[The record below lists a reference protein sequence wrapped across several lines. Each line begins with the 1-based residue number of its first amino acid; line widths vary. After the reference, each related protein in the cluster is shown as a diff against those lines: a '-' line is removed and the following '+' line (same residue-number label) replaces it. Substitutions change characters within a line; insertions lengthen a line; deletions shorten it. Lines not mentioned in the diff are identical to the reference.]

1 MKIISK
7 ILLLMSVVALF
18 TAGTASATHNRA
30 GEITYKHIS
39 GYRYQI
45 IVYTYCYT
53 LTEAD
58 RQELEVDCGDGT
70 GKITVTRDGNG
81 TILDDENAM
90 SFSYLKK
97 NVYYGEHTFSGPGT
111 YVLYMEDPNRN
122 DGVSNIPNSVNVVFS
137 IKTTLKIDA
146 AIGNNSSPEL
156 LNAPMDKAALNKTFV
171 HNPGAYD
178 PDGDSLSYRIATCL
192 QQDGQEIVGYTLP
205 PVSDSIYVNPVTG
218 DFVWERPTQ
227 VGTYNVA
234 MWIEEW
240 RDGVKIGQILRDIQ
254 VDVIDT
260 DNHTPIIDNT
270 GNHCVLAGDKLEFNV
285 TASDPDHDMM
295 RMEASGGPLT
305 LAKSP
310 ATFETIQTWTH
321 SPVGHFT
328 WQTTR
333 DHIRRMPYELL
344 IKVYDD
350 DWKVPLTAYR
360 TINIRVIAPHPNIE
374 KLTNNSTE
382 IKIDWNR
389 GGNTNATGYKIYRK
403 DKTLDE
409 YEPGICE
416 TGIREGTGYHL
427 IAEIHNGTDTMYVDD
442 ENGKGL
448 PSGFVYTYRV
458 TAIFA
463 DGAES
468 QPSPPMHSVLV
479 KGIIAMTNVSVNST
493 DELTGDVTVKWT
505 RPLQPI
511 DPALM
516 VPPFKYKLQVKDNKD
531 EGVQN
536 KMPEII
542 ANTEE
547 ELKDTTYINKD
558 IDTKNYSSAYLA
570 TFFYTDPDDKERN
583 PENPGFRD
591 NGATDEATSVFLK
604 LTPSDR
610 RITITHEEQTPWR
623 NDMFEVY
630 RKDPD
635 SDEFVK
641 VGETDK
647 SYYVDYNLENGTEYG
662 YKIKTIGYYSAP
674 GLPNHIE
681 NWSQEAYAT
690 PIDTIAPCVNLT
702 ALSYCDDNYNM
713 LTWHPD
719 TVCGLGI
726 EKYMIFY
733 SETLDGELS
742 KLDEVGPNV
751 LEYKHYPTTG
761 MAGCYVVAA
770 RDSAGNVGLLN
781 NKTCLDMCDYYR
793 LPNVF
798 TPNGDGKNDLYHP
811 LPYQF
816 VDHIEMTITNRWGKA
831 VFETTDPDINWDGT
845 DQNNGSAVPDGV
857 YFYECTVYERR
868 LTGLEYREIK
878 GYITVFNKKIKAN

>member
-7 ILLLMSVVALF
+7 IAFLMLSVMLIA
-18 TAGTASATHNRA
+18 AGTASATHNRA
-30 GEITYKHIS
+30 GEIVYKHLS
-39 GYRYQI
+39 GYRYEI

-58 RQELEVDCGDGT
+58 RDELEVDCGDGT
-70 GKITVTRDGNG
+70 GKVTVKRTKSNL
-81 TILDDENAM
+81 LDDIDSK
-90 SFSYLKK
+90 SFSFLKK
-97 NVYYGEHTFSGPGT
+97 NEYHGEHTFSGPGT

-122 DGVSNIPNSVNVVFS
+122 DGVTNIPNSVNVVFS
-137 IKTTLKIDA
+137 IKTILKIDA
-146 AIGNNSSPEL
+146 TVGNNSSPIL
-156 LNAPMDKAALNKTFV
+156 LNAPMDKAALYKTFV

-227 VGTYNVA
+227 AGTYNVA

-240 RDGVKIGQILRDIQ
+240 RGGIKIGQVLRDIQ

-260 DNHTPIIDNT
+260 DNHTPIIDNP
-270 GNHCVLAGDKLEFNV
+270 GNYCVLAGEQLDIQV
-285 TASDPDHDMM
+285 TASDPDNDLMK
-295 RMEASGGPLT
+295 MEASGGPLT
-305 LAKSP
+305 IADSP
-310 ATFETIQTWTH
+310 ATFTVEHKWTH
-321 SPVGHFT
+321 SPIGRFT
-328 WQTTR
+328 WQTKQE
-333 DHIRRMPYELL
+333 HIRRMPYDLL
-344 IKVYDD
+344 IKVYDN

-360 TINIRVIAPHPNIE
+360 TINIRVIAPNPNIE
-374 KLTNNSTE
+374 KLTNNNTE

-389 GGNTNATGYKIYRK
+389 GGNYNATGFKIYRK

-416 TGIREGTGYHL
+416 TGIRESSGYHL
-427 IAEIHNGTDTMYVDD
+427 IAEIHDGKDTSYVDD
-442 ENGKGL
+442 EGGKGL
-448 PSGFVYTYRV
+448 PSGFVYSYRV
-458 TAIFA
+458 TATFA

-479 KGIIAMTNVSVNST
+479 KGLIAMTNVSVNST
-493 DELTGDVTVKWT
+493 DEQTGDVTVKWT

-511 DPALM
+511 DPDLM
-516 VPPFKYKLQVKDNKD
+516 VPPFKYKLQVKDDKD
-531 EGVQN
+531 LGVQN
-536 KMPEII
+536 KLPEIT
-542 ANTEE
+542 ANSEE
-547 ELKDTTYINKD
+547 ELKDTTYINKN
-558 IDTKNYSSAYLA
+558 IDTKNVSSAYLV
-570 TFFYTDPDDKERN
+570 TFFYTDPDDIVRN

-591 NGATDEATSVFLK
+591 NGATDEATSVFIT

-610 RITITHEEQTPWR
+610 RVTIRHEEQTPWR
-623 NDMFEVY
+623 NDRFEIY
-630 RKDPD
+630 RKDPGAE
-635 SDEFVK
+635 EFVK
-641 VGETDK
+641 IAETDK
-647 SYYVDYNLENGTEYG
+647 DSYTDYELENGLEYG

-690 PIDTIAPCVNLT
+690 PIDTIAPCVVLKT
-702 ALSYCDDNYNM
+702 VSHCDENFNQ
-713 LTWHPD
+713 LNWHPD

-733 SETLDGELS
+733 TETLDGELT
-742 KLDEVGPNV
+742 KIDEVGPEV

-761 MAGCYVVAA
+761 MAGCYAVAA
-770 RDSAGNVGLLN
+770 RDSAGNTGLPSAQ
-781 NKTCLDMCDYYR
+781 TCVDMCDYYR

-798 TPNGDGKNDLYHP
+798 TPNGDGKNDIYHP

-816 VDHIEMTITNRWGKA
+816 VDHIEMTITNRWGKT
-831 VFETTDPDINWDGT
+831 VYETTDPDINWDGT
-845 DQNNGSAVPDGV
+845 DQNSGSAVPDGV
-857 YFYECTVYERR
+857 YYYQCTVYERR
-868 LTGLEYREIK
+868 LSGLEYRELK

>member
-7 ILLLMSVVALF
+7 IYLLLSIIAFLTV
-18 TAGTASATHNRA
+18 GTASATHNRA

-58 RQELEVDCGDGT
+58 REKLEVDCGDGT
-70 GKITVTRDGNG
+70 GKVTVTRDGNG
-81 TILDDENAM
+81 TLLDDINSV
-90 SFSYLKK
+90 SFTYLKK
-97 NVYYGEHTFSGPGT
+97 NVYRGEHTFAGPGT

-122 DGVSNIPNSVNVVFS
+122 DGVTNIPNSVNVVFS

-146 AIGNNSSPEL
+146 SIGNNSSPEL
-156 LNAPMDKAALNKTFV
+156 LNAPMDKAALYKTFV

-205 PVSDSIYVNPVTG
+205 PVTDSIYVNPITG
-218 DFVWERPTQ
+218 DFVWERPSQ
-227 VGTYNVA
+227 AGTYNVA

-240 RDGVKIGQILRDIQ
+240 RNGIKIGQVLRDIQ

-270 GNHCVLAGDKLEFNV
+270 GNHCVLAGDNLEFNV

-295 RMEASGGPLT
+295 KMEASGGPL
-305 LAKSP
+305 AVANSP
-310 ATFETIQTWTH
+310 ATFTTGNSWTH
-321 SPVGHFT
+321 SPIGHFS
-328 WQTTR
+328 WQTTQ
-333 DHIRRMPYELL
+333 DHVRRMPYELL
-344 IKVYDD
+344 IKVYDN

-374 KLTNNSTE
+374 KLTNNNTE
-382 IKIDWNR
+382 IKLDWNK
-389 GGNTNATGYKIYRK
+389 GGNYNATGYKIYRK
-403 DKTLDE
+403 DKMLED

-416 TGIREGTGYHL
+416 TGIREGTGYYL
-427 IAEIHNGTDTMYVDD
+427 IAEIHNGNDTTFVDD
-442 ENGKGL
+442 NNGKGL
-448 PSGFVYTYRV
+448 PSGFLYSYRI
-458 TAIFA
+458 TAVFA

-468 QPSPPMHSVLV
+468 QPSPPERSILV
-479 KGIIAMTNVSVNST
+479 RGLIAMTNVSVNST
-493 DELTGDVTVKWT
+493 DENTGDVTVKWT

-511 DPALM
+511 DPDIM
-516 VPPFKYKLQVKDNKD
+516 VPPFKYKIQVKDNKD
-531 EGVQN
+531 VGVQN
-536 KMPEII
+536 KIPEIT
-542 ANTEE
+542 ANSEE

-558 IDTKNYSSAYLA
+558 IDTKNHSSAYVV
-570 TFFYTDPDDKERN
+570 TFFYTA
-583 PENPGFRD
+583 PGKSGLRD
-591 NGATDEATSVFLK
+591 NGATDEVTSVYIT

-610 RITITHEEQTPWR
+610 RITINHEEETPWH
-623 NDMFEVY
+623 NDKFEIY
-630 RKDPD
+630 RKDPGA
-635 SDEFVK
+635 DEFVK
-641 VGETDK
+641 IGETDK
-647 SYYVDYNLENGTEYG
+647 PSYTDYNLENGLEYG

-674 GLPNHIE
+674 GLPDHIE

-690 PIDTIAPCVNLT
+690 PIDTIAPCVKLQ
-702 ALSYCDDNYNM
+702 ALSHCTENYNH
-713 LTWHPD
+713 LSWHPD

-742 KLDEVGPNV
+742 KLDEVGPEV
-751 LEYKHYPTTG
+751 LEYKHFPTNG
-761 MAGCYVVAA
+761 MAGCYAVAA
-770 RDSAGNVGLLN
+770 RDSAGNEGVLD
-781 NKTCLDMCDYYR
+781 NKSCLDMCDYYR

-816 VDHIEMTITNRWGKA
+816 VDHIEMTITNRWGK
-831 VFETTDPDINWDGT
+831 VVYETTDPDINWDGT
-845 DQNNGSAVPDGV
+845 DQGNGSLVQDGV
-857 YFYECTVYERR
+857 YFYKCTVYERR
-868 LTGLEYREIK
+868 LTGLEYRDIN
-878 GYITVFNKKIKAN
+878 GYITVYNKKIKAN